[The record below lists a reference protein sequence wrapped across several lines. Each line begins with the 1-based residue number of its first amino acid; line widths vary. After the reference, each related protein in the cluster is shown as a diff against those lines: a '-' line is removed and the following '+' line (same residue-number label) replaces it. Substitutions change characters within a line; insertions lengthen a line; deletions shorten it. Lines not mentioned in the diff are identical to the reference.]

1 MKIEVRLFAS
11 LARFMPDKSIKK
23 PYAMD
28 VQEGATIRDIFKSLN
43 VPEKSVK
50 LIFLNGI
57 HATSNHVLK
66 DGDTLGV
73 FPALGGG

>member
-11 LARFMPDKSIKK
+11 LARFMPDKNIKK

-28 VQEGATIRDIFKSLN
+28 VQNGATIADIFNLLN
-43 VPEKSVK
+43 VPEDSVK

-57 HATSNHVLK
+57 RATSDQALK
-66 DGDTLGV
+66 EGDRLGV

>member
-1 MKIEVRLFAS
+1 MKIEIRLFAS

-23 PYAMD
+23 PYAMT
-28 VQEGATIRDIFKSLN
+28 VQEGATIASVFQALH
-43 VPEKSVK
+43 VPEDSVK

-57 HATSNHVLK
+57 HAASDQVLK
-66 DGDTLGV
+66 EGDTLGV

>member
-23 PYAMD
+23 PYTMEI
-28 VQEGATIRDIFKSLN
+28 QEGTTISDVFKSMG
-43 VPEKSVK
+43 VPEDAVK

-57 HATSNHVLK
+57 HATGNRVLK
-66 DGDTLGV
+66 DGDQLGV
-73 FPALGGG
+73 FPPLGGG

>member
-28 VQEGATIRDIFKSLN
+28 VQEGATIADVFQSLD
-43 VPEKSVK
+43 VPEESVK

-57 HATSNHVLK
+57 HAASSQVLK
-66 DGDTLGV
+66 DGDRLGV